1 MDDAPEQWHC
11 ILGPWHG
18 LPPAASP
25 AASSTAC
32 QHPGWRHAVC
42 SWWPP
47 RATAVAVAWCDCC
60 GSARATQLVTQ
71 AHHLLATS
79 RCTTCSSIMPLPA
92 QETAA
97 ARKMIFQACESR
109 LRLPNFQVG
118 GFGQVRPSAQ
128 RSSSS
133 AGCLE
138 FLLPCSSLFPR
149 CTGPASVPRCSRICC
164 CCVMSAKEG
173 ATCTCPAA
181 RPPVPIK
188 LLLQQPSQ
196 LAAEKGTACST
207 HAGCLGLCCRSSPAQ
222 GWVCAASDTGVMQY

>member
-1 MDDAPEQWHC
+1 MDDAPKQWHC

-47 RATAVAVAWCDCC
+47 RATAVAVARCGCC
-60 GSARATQLVTQ
+60 GSARATQPVSQ

-79 RCTTCSSIMPLPA
+79 RCATCSSIMPLPA

-109 LRLPNFQVG
+109 LRSPNFQVG
-118 GFGQVRPSAQ
+118 DSVRSAPAH
-128 RSSSS
+128 SV
-133 AGCLE
+133 AAAVLGAWE
-138 FLLPCSSLFPR
+138 FLLPCSSLFPK
-149 CTGPASVPRCSRICC
+149 CTGPASVQDAHAS
-164 CCVMSAKEG
+164 V
-173 ATCTCPAA
+173 AA
-181 RPPVPIK
+181 
-188 LLLQQPSQ
+188 
-196 LAAEKGTACST
+196 A
-207 HAGCLGLCCRSSPAQ
+207 
-222 GWVCAASDTGVMQY
+222 